1 MTLSLAEKVAQM
13 VVVRASGFLFDHQI
27 RYPLWEPPVHRLQ
40 HWLQDLGVGG
50 VILVDGSAM
59 ELAIRTQLLQSWA
72 KFPLLVA
79 ADVEEGVGQRFAGAT
94 WLPPMMAIGAL
105 ANQSLEQAELY
116 AEKIGEIIAQEALIV
131 GLNWI
136 LAPVVDVNNNPK
148 NPVINVRSFGE
159 TPERVSRLATA
170 LIRGCQRYPVLT
182 AAKHFPGHG
191 DTAIDSHIELPSIPH
206 PDERLT
212 EIELPPFVASMK
224 SGVDAVMMAHLLI
237 PAWDAERPATLS
249 PAIVQGQLRQRL
261 GFEGLV
267 VTDALVMGAI
277 AKRYS
282 QEEAAILAVE
292 AGADILLMPLDPQV
306 TIEAVCGAVAEGRIP
321 RERIEASVNRIWRAK
336 AKVFPNWRPSEP
348 YIPTQRDPK
357 IVFDSLSQP
366 SSQETVTTI
375 LQQSLKQGGNL
386 PLVIPETPQPLQN
399 LVIVD
404 DLLNCA
410 ILGNHT
416 PAIARPTQLGYRL
429 QLVDCHAV
437 VSSGSEKDSLL
448 RISSDPTLLQVFIRA
463 NAFRDS
469 SGLTQIAE
477 HCLNILLRQN
487 QLQALVIYGSP
498 YTLEQFLPLIPPT
511 TPFVFSYG
519 QTPTAQEIA
528 LKVLWGI

>member
-1 MTLSLAEKVAQM
+1 MTLSLAEQVAQM

-27 RYPLWEPPVHRLQ
+27 RYPLWEPPAQRLQ
-40 HWLQDLGVGG
+40 YWLQDLGVGG
-50 VILVDGSAM
+50 VILVDGSAA
-59 ELAIRTQLLQSWA
+59 ELTARTQLLQSWA

-94 WLPPMMAIGAL
+94 WFPPLMAIGAL
-105 ANQSLEQAELY
+105 ANQSLEQAEFY
-116 AEKIGEIIAQEALIV
+116 AEKMGAITAQEALTV

-159 TPERVSRLATA
+159 TPERVSQLATA
-170 LIRGCQRYPVLT
+170 FIRGCQGYPVLT
-182 AAKHFPGHG
+182 TAKHFPGHG
-191 DTAIDSHIELPSIPH
+191 DTAIDSHLELPVIPH
-206 PDERLT
+206 SDERLAQV
-212 EIELPPFVASMK
+212 ELPPFVASMA
-224 SGVDAVMMAHLLI
+224 SGVDTVMMAHLLI
-237 PAWDAERPATLS
+237 PAWDTERPATLS
-249 PAIVQGQLRQRL
+249 PAIVQGHLRQRL

-306 TIEAVCGAVAEGRIP
+306 TIKAVCTAVAEGRISP
-321 RERIEASVNRIWRAK
+321 ERIQASVNRIWQAK
-336 AKVFPNWRPSEP
+336 AKVFPDWQRSESYCFP
-348 YIPTQRDPK
+348 HRDPK
-357 IVFDSLSQP
+357 TLFDSLSQP
-366 SSQETVTTI
+366 TSQQLVRTI
-375 LQQSLKQGGNL
+375 LQDSLKQGGTL
-386 PLVIPETPQPLQN
+386 PLVLPQTPQPMRN

-429 QLVDCHAV
+429 QLVDCHAA
-437 VSSGSEKDSLL
+437 VSSDSPNDSSL

-469 SGLTQIAE
+469 SGLTQIAQDW
-477 HCLNILLRQN
+477 LNIILRQN
-487 QLQALVIYGSP
+487 QLQGLVIYGSP
-498 YTLEQFLPLIPPT
+498 YTLEQFLPQIPPQ

-519 QTPTAQEIA
+519 QTPVAQEMA

>member
-1 MTLSLAEKVAQM
+1 
-13 VVVRASGFLFDHQI
+13 
-27 RYPLWEPPVHRLQ
+27 
-40 HWLQDLGVGG
+40 
-50 VILVDGSAM
+50 
-59 ELAIRTQLLQSWA
+59 
-72 KFPLLVA
+72 
-79 ADVEEGVGQRFAGAT
+79 
-94 WLPPMMAIGAL
+94 
-105 ANQSLEQAELY
+105 
-116 AEKIGEIIAQEALIV
+116 
-131 GLNWI
+131 
-136 LAPVVDVNNNPK
+136 
-148 NPVINVRSFGE
+148 
-159 TPERVSRLATA
+159 
-170 LIRGCQRYPVLT
+170 
-182 AAKHFPGHG
+182 
-191 DTAIDSHIELPSIPH
+191 
-206 PDERLT
+206 
-212 EIELPPFVASMK
+212 
-224 SGVDAVMMAHLLI
+224 
-237 PAWDAERPATLS
+237 
-249 PAIVQGQLRQRL
+249 
-261 GFEGLV
+261 
-267 VTDALVMGAI
+267 
-277 AKRYS
+277 
-282 QEEAAILAVE
+282 
-292 AGADILLMPLDPQV
+292 V

-469 SGLTQIAE
+469 SGLTQIAQ

-498 YTLEQFLPLIPPT
+498 YTLEQFLPQIPST

-519 QTPTAQEIA
+519 QTPTAQAIA